1 MKRKRYNFFLLASFM
16 LVSTFVPGQHF
27 EVPVNYQF
35 NTKDDYS
42 GYEKKIIEATNWLHA
57 TPFNEQK
64 EKRQEVSAF
73 VVKWINGSPTVNV
86 EINPTIMDFEEKN
99 PGMLTLYM
107 AGSAK
112 YVLENNYSKDM
123 RAKHK
128 AALKGMIAVYK
139 SGKGIKKDKK
149 MEKLIKSDEE
159 GKLDEWLS
167 ENLKINQ

>member
-1 MKRKRYNFFLLASFM
+1 M
-16 LVSTFVPGQHF
+16 LVSTFVAGQNF
-27 EVPVNYQF
+27 EVPPNYQF

-86 EINPTIMDFEEKN
+86 EINPIIMDFEEKN

-107 AGSAK
+107 RD
-112 YVLENNYSKDM
+112 LQNM
-123 RAKHK
+123 F
-128 AALKGMIAVYK
+128 
-139 SGKGIKKDKK
+139 
-149 MEKLIKSDEE
+149 
-159 GKLDEWLS
+159 
-167 ENLKINQ
+167 LKITIRKICGQSTKRH